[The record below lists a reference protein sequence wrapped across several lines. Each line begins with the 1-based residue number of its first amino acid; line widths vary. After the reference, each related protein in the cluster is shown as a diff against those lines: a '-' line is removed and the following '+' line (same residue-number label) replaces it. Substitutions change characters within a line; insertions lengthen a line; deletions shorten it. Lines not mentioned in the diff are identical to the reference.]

1 MRSILDKILDLI
13 LNLISCNRNSK
24 QSQTTTSL
32 PRNSIEDANSRD
44 RPQKKSEKGRSIT
57 RQTTRH
63 KLNSKFLLY
72 RDDLA
77 KGATIPCTHAL
88 TGSQFHEKDLS

>member
-44 RPQKKSEKGRSIT
+44 RPQKKKRKRKIDHSANNKAQI
-57 RQTTRH
+57 
-63 KLNSKFLLY
+63 KF
-72 RDDLA
+72 
-77 KGATIPCTHAL
+77 
-88 TGSQFHEKDLS
+88 

>member
-57 RQTTRH
+57 WQTTRH